1 MPVHGKDTKVYVNG
15 YDLSD
20 MFRASSIPAAAG
32 TAETTTYG
40 KADKTFI
47 AGLKEATLSVEGL
60 FDGDANKVDEVLQSV
75 LGASAKS
82 VWTIL
87 PGGDVFGGRGV
98 GIEGIE
104 TAYEV
109 TSPIEDAVQVT
120 AEAQSSS
127 GRDGLII
134 HHVLAARTA
143 DFDGAGVDGGG
154 ASANGGVGYLHVA
167 AYSGFTSVTVKIQHS
182 DDDIIYSDLITFAA
196 ITGAPA
202 SERQAVAGTV
212 EQYTRVSIDVTGTGS
227 ITLFAGFGRK
237 T

>member
-1 MPVHGKDTKVYVNG
+1 MFVHGKNTKVYVNG

-20 MFRASSIPAAAG
+20 MFRASSIPAASG

-40 KADKTFI
+40 KSDKTFI
-47 AGLKEATLSVEGL
+47 AGLKEATISVEGL
-60 FDGDANKVDEVLQSV
+60 FDGTADKVDEVLAPI

-87 PGGDVFGGRGV
+87 QGGDVLGGRGV
-98 GIEGIE
+98 GVDGIE

-127 GRDGLII
+127 GRDGII
-134 HHVLAARTA
+134 VHHALAARTS
-143 DFDGAGVDGGG
+143 DFDGAGVDGGA
-154 ASANGGVGYLHVA
+154 ASTNGGIGYMHVTD
-167 AYSGFTSVTVKIQHS
+167 YSGFSSVVIKIQDS
-182 DDDIIYSDLITFAA
+182 ADDISYADLLTFSAVSS
-196 ITGAPA
+196 APLA
-202 SERQAVAGTV
+202 ERQAVAGTV
-212 EQYTRVSIDVTGTGS
+212 RQYTRVAIDVTGIGS

-237 T
+237 

>member
-1 MPVHGKDTKVYVNG
+1 MFAHGKDTRIYVNG

-40 KADKTFI
+40 KSDKTFI

-60 FDGDANKVDEVLQSV
+60 FDGAANKVDAVLAPI

-98 GIEGIE
+98 GVEGIE
-104 TAYEV
+104 TSYEV
-109 TSPIEDAVQVT
+109 SSPIEDAVQVT

-127 GRDGLII
+127 GRDGII
-134 HHVLAARTA
+134 VHHALAARSGIFT
-143 DFDGAGVDGGG
+143 GSGVDGV
-154 ASANGGVGYLHVA
+154 APSTLGGVGYMHVT
-167 AYSGFTSVTVKIQHS
+167 AYTGFTSVTAKIQDS
-182 DDDIIYSDLITFAA
+182 ADDIDYADLLIFAA
-196 ITGAPA
+196 VSGAHVA
-202 SERQAVAGTV
+202 QRKSVAGTV
-212 EQYTRVSIDVTGTGS
+212 RQFTRVSIITIGSGS

-237 T
+237 